1 MIKNLTIKSFE
12 RYGER
17 LGEIMLAAV
26 ALSITLV
33 TLRFVILGQ

>member
-1 MIKNLTIKSFE
+1 MIKNLTIKDV
-12 RYGER
+12 ER
-17 LGEIMLAAV
+17 LGEGMLAAV